1 MYVNKIIVIVSDY
14 FLYYFLA
21 NLSSISS
28 IED

>member
-21 NLSSISS
+21 NLSIISS